1 MAPVR
6 LEQVIGRARRICSH
20 QGLELE
26 FRTVEVFI
34 YIMTITK
41 EQLDSDFGI
50 EIKLKDR
57 SNREPFNPQSS
68 DEKLYEIS
76 MIKENLTGQILNAI
90 KSSSI
95 DCVTH
100 SKSNIKEGIV
110 CLSFSEPTINSFSYN
125 PNIEQDQN
133 DTIADINRK
142 INDWEVKPI
151 TVKSTGKKYM
161 LRLDTN
167 QIYDYDSV
175 IQSKQI
181 PGIRPILIGDLGINK
196 DGGYEIFKKGK

>member
-1 MAPVR
+1 
-6 LEQVIGRARRICSH
+6 
-20 QGLELE
+20 
-26 FRTVEVFI
+26 
-34 YIMTITK
+34 
-41 EQLDSDFGI
+41 
-50 EIKLKDR
+50 
-57 SNREPFNPQSS
+57 
-68 DEKLYEIS
+68 
-76 MIKENLTGQILNAI
+76 MIKENLSSQILNAV

-100 SKSNIKEGIV
+100 RKSNAKEGIV
-110 CLSFSEPTINSFSYN
+110 CLSFGEPNVNSFSYN

-142 INDWEVKPI
+142 INDWEVRPI
-151 TVKSTGKKYM
+151 TIKTTGKQYM

-181 PGIRPILIGDLGINK
+181 PGVNPILLGKLVKNK
-196 DGGYEIFKKGK
+196 QGEYEIVRHNL